1 MVEKLFPVSFIKNQ
15 NSLKF
20 YAVVN
25 VLGQVVGYRNMLKLS
40 YRPVRFT
47 SYKVLE
53 NKKRSGTSLPDSFSV
68 RFLKKNISLVKFY

>member
-53 NKKRSGTSLPDSFSV
+53 KQKEVWN
-68 RFLKKNISLVKFY
+68 